1 MPATR
6 WLILQKARRHTTKG
20 APTPCGRTVSG
31 TVSLP
36 SRGAFHLS
44 LTVLVRY
51 RSHGSIQAWRVVP
64 PGSDRVSRARP
75 YSGSGSGVH
84 PRVRLR
90 GPNPVPPAFPCR
102 SAPLDGSPPGAPAP
116 GRSALQPR
124 GRYRLAPA
132 RSTVWPRSPFARRYS
147 GNLDVDF
154 SSSGYL
160 DVSVPRVVPLRT
172 MCSSGG
178 RQDLSWR
185 VRPFGDPRVEGC
197 VPLTADY
204 RSLPRPSSAPCAKAS
219 AVRPGYLPAPSG
231 RDAVS
236 SSDCLDVWV
245 SHTPGEMTHRRSS
258 LQLTIFVYADWK
270 ILLVSLYR
278 RIDQIVSIDPSCRYA
293 ALKVRGVTP
302 GTGHA
307 RGRGSGD
314 SGTPAPQLVRSG
326 FVSFQKA

>member
-1 MPATR
+1 MIGLSPLSPGHRRTFQRTSVRPSTGSYPRFSLPRDSSPGFASAARDWERPFRTR
-6 WLILQKARRHTTKG
+6 FRSGSLPSLTSPRASNSLAHSTKGTPSHRTG

-75 YSGSGSGVH
+75 YSGTDSGLH

-102 SAPLDGSPPGAPAP
+102 SAPLDGCPPGAPAP

-124 GRYRLAPA
+124 GRQRLAPA

-154 SSSGYL
+154 FSSGYL

-172 MCSSGG
+172 MSSSGG
-178 RQDLSWR
+178 CQHCCWR

-219 AVRPGYLPAPSG
+219 AVRPRYLPARP
-231 RDAVS
+231 
-236 SSDCLDVWV
+236 C
-245 SHTPGEMTHRRSS
+245 
-258 LQLTIFVYADWK
+258 
-270 ILLVSLYR
+270 
-278 RIDQIVSIDPSCRYA
+278 
-293 ALKVRGVTP
+293 
-302 GTGHA
+302 
-307 RGRGSGD
+307 
-314 SGTPAPQLVRSG
+314 GTPYLDT
-326 FVSFQKA
+326 

>member
-1 MPATR
+1 M
-6 WLILQKARRHTTKG
+6 G

-75 YSGSGSGVH
+75 YSGTDAGFH

-102 SAPLDGSPPGAPAP
+102 SAPLDGCPPGAPAP

-124 GRYRLAPA
+124 GRQRLAPA

-154 SSSGYL
+154 FSSGYL

-172 MCSSGG
+172 MSSSGG
-178 RQDLSWR
+178 CQHRCWR

-219 AVRPGYLPAPSG
+219 AVRPRYLPARP
-231 RDAVS
+231 
-236 SSDCLDVWV
+236 C
-245 SHTPGEMTHRRSS
+245 
-258 LQLTIFVYADWK
+258 
-270 ILLVSLYR
+270 
-278 RIDQIVSIDPSCRYA
+278 
-293 ALKVRGVTP
+293 
-302 GTGHA
+302 
-307 RGRGSGD
+307 
-314 SGTPAPQLVRSG
+314 GTPYLDT
-326 FVSFQKA
+326 